1 VTKDHGRRAAGG
13 ARRERFLALGDSYT
27 IGEGVADAERWPMQ
41 LAAKLWRRGVP
52 LAPPE
57 IVARSGWTCA
67 QLESGIADARPAGP
81 FGLVSLLI
89 GVNDQYRGD
98 PAALYARRFQRLL
111 RRAKTLAGG
120 RAWRVIV
127 LSIPDWSVT
136 PFAEGRD
143 RAAIAAAIAA
153 YNAAN
158 RAAAAAA
165 GARYVNVTPE
175 SRRASRDRTL
185 LAADQL
191 HPAGA
196 MYARWARLVLP
207 EALAAL
213 AEDQRSRRRKT

>member
-1 VTKDHGRRAAGG
+1 MTDRSYRAAGDAG
-13 ARRERFLALGDSYT
+13 SMRFLALGDSYT
-27 IGEGVADAERWPMQ
+27 IGEGVSDADRWPVR
-41 LAAKLWRRGVP
+41 LAAAMRGRGVP

-67 QLESGIADARPAGP
+67 QLESGIAAARPARP
-81 FGLVSLLI
+81 FALVSLLI

-98 PAALYARRFQRLL
+98 PAARYAPRFQRLL
-111 RRAKTLAGG
+111 RRATALAGG
-120 RAWRVIV
+120 RAGRVVV

-143 RAAIAAAIAA
+143 RAAIAAAIGT

-175 SRRASRDRTL
+175 SRRAARDRAL
-185 LAADQL
+185 LAADGL
-191 HPAGA
+191 HASGA
-196 MYARWARLVLP
+196 MYAVWAGLVLP
-207 EALAAL
+207 KALAAL
-213 AEDQRSRRRKT
+213 TAEDQRSRRRKT